1 MKLSSF
7 LPLAGLSA
15 LLAVES
21 GIAQQSATLNLP
33 TYGSGYSDIKTYQ
46 EQAMA
51 LGGSKEQKISRN
63 ILKVKYGEQGVE
75 RMDLQNFNISG
86 NGKTIRL
93 AASDNPNQAKGY
105 KRNLL
110 YANKFDE
117 GGEFKVLALDENI
130 NTRFGKTD
138 IDQHLE
144 HLKTGIKVA
153 VEVKE
158 NKLANQNIDE
168 YKAKILKLADYSK
181 ETGEPAVLLSYY
193 ELKPEIKDFAEK
205 YGVLTYDNVV
215 TGKLNGQKPGN
226 VRFQDMQE
234 DLSWKLT
241 TGTMKTRVLAGGPGA
256 LVGTVLI
263 YTSTKD
269 ILANLNSGQRDLL
282 NNLRLMEQGSSFI
295 AGGSFAA
302 QGIGVLANA
311 RGLAQVGGKF
321 ALPAMVASEAFGII
335 VDVYQWKNMT
345 NGGKYVSLLRH
356 GSNVL
361 LISVF
366 IPQNPLTKNPWVAGA
381 FVLVGGAGNV
391 GAYFL
396 EKHYAS
402 LEESQKQQVREFIY
416 QHYGVGDN

>member
-1 MKLSSF
+1 MKRSLF
-7 LPLAGLSA
+7 LLLAGLIA

-21 GIAQQSATLNLP
+21 GIAQQSATLSLP
-33 TYGSGYSDIKTYQ
+33 TYGSGYSEIKTYQ

-51 LGGSKEQKISRN
+51 LGGSKQQEISRN

-75 RMDLQNFNISG
+75 RMFGYDLQNFNISG
-86 NGKTIRL
+86 IEKTIRL

-110 YANKFDE
+110 YATKFKE
-117 GGEFKVLALDENI
+117 GGEFKVLERGLDKNI

-158 NKLANQNIDE
+158 NKLANQNINE

-205 YGVLTYDNVV
+205 NGVLTYDNVV

-226 VRFQDMQE
+226 VRFQDMQD

-241 TGTMKTRVLAGGPGA
+241 TDALKTRVLAGGPGA

-269 ILANLNSGQRDLL
+269 ILANLNSGQRGLL
-282 NNLRLMEQGSSFI
+282 NNIRLTEQVSSDLTGGAFAMEG
-295 AGGSFAA
+295 AGFLFKSKN
-302 QGIGVLANA
+302 LMK
-311 RGLAQVGGKF
+311 LGGRY
-321 ALPAMVASEAFGII
+321 ALPLMITTSVFDIGLDA
-335 VDVYQWKNMT
+335 YQWKQMT
-345 NGGKYVSLLRH
+345 KDQKYVALIRD
-356 GSNVL
+356 GSNIMLV
-361 LISVF
+361 IAMKVKSPSIA
-366 IPQNPLTKNPWVAGA
+366 IPLGVI
-381 FVLVGGAGNV
+381 GAGGNL
-391 GAYFL
+391 GAYYL
-396 EKHYAS
+396 NKHYES
-402 LEESQKQQVREFIY
+402 LEENQKQQVREFIY
-416 QHYGVGDN
+416 QHYGVTQ